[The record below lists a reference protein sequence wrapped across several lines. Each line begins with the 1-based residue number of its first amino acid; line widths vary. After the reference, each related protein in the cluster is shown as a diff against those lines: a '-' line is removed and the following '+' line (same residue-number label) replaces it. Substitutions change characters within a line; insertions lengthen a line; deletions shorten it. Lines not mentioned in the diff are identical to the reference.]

1 MSVHPSLLLEPS
13 QLALWR
19 HLLGTHRRVSA
30 KDSWLRLR
38 SVQQTTCVAARA
50 LCARA
55 VRSNKFD

>member
-38 SVQQTTCVAARA
+38 SVQDFGFLGGRVG
-50 LCARA
+50 
-55 VRSNKFD
+55 V